1 MKKEKRPSRVA
12 LLPRGDRCSPPL
24 PGRMRLA
31 PPHQVPDL
39 VPTNREPPPM
49 GAVLATGQWLH
60 WKDVQNRLSLGVQS
74 SVFLITEW
82 YRPFIA
88 EVWGTLQPSWG
99 NPVKPSPPPP
109 PAQGP
114 GLSLPM
120 EEVSEFLSTLTA
132 VCSLPLPP
140 LALSTPHSLRW

>member
-1 MKKEKRPSRVA
+1 
-12 LLPRGDRCSPPL
+12 
-24 PGRMRLA
+24 
-31 PPHQVPDL
+31 
-39 VPTNREPPPM
+39 M

-60 WKDVQNRLSLGVQS
+60 WKDVQNRLSPGVQS

-109 PAQGP
+109 PPRARA
-114 GLSLPM
+114 
-120 EEVSEFLSTLTA
+120 FLSQWKR
-132 VCSLPLPP
+132 SLNSSRP
-140 LALSTPHSLRW
+140 